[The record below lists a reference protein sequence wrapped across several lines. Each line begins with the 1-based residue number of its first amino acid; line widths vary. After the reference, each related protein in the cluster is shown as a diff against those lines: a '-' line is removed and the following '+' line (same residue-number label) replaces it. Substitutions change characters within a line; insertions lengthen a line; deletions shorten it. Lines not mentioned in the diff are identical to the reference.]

1 MGGAAAVLYGGAQP
15 TEFAGGWWTALEAR
29 VSGRVLALLP
39 QARHAHRTPRIFPLA
54 LHKAL
59 HKALHRMRTAR
70 ARAVTPPPLP
80 LSASPQELPR
90 LHGYVDETLALKPTL
105 KDNLRKLTP
114 AQFERVLH
122 PVFEEDELTL
132 VIVGAVLGGAVGWAQ
147 AWWDAR
153 IKRLDAESRG
163 TPPPGLAP

>member
-1 MGGAAAVLYGGAQP
+1 VLYGGAQP
-15 TEFAGGWWTALEAR
+15 TEFAGGGWWSSLESR

-39 QARHAHRTPRIFPLA
+39 QALHMHMHTHILYCAMHCAMHCTVHVHRMYVACALPLA
-54 LHKAL
+54 PA
-59 HKALHRMRTAR
+59 
-70 ARAVTPPPLP
+70 
-80 LSASPQELPR
+80 PQELPR

-114 AQFERVLH
+114 AEFERVLH

-132 VIVGAVLGGAVGWAQ
+132 VLVGAVLGGVVGWAQ

-153 IKRLDAESRG
+153 GKRLDAES
-163 TPPPGLAP
+163 PEAPA

>member
-1 MGGAAAVLYGGAQP
+1 
-15 TEFAGGWWTALEAR
+15 
-29 VSGRVLALLP
+29 
-39 QARHAHRTPRIFPLA
+39 
-54 LHKAL
+54 
-59 HKALHRMRTAR
+59 MRTAR

-80 LSASPQELPR
+80 PSASPQELPR

-153 IKRLDAESRG
+153 SKRLDAESRG

>member
-1 MGGAAAVLYGGAQP
+1 MC
-15 TEFAGGWWTALEAR
+15 TACAPH
-29 VSGRVLALLP
+29 V
-39 QARHAHRTPRIFPLA
+39 HRTC
-54 LHKAL
+54 
-59 HKALHRMRTAR
+59 TAR

-80 LSASPQELPR
+80 LCASAQELPR

-153 IKRLDAESRG
+153 SKRLDAESRG

>member
-1 MGGAAAVLYGGAQP
+1 MDGARGTRERPRARAAATGTARPPYTSPPPSCTAQ
-15 TEFAGGWWTALEAR
+15 GTAPCTA
-29 VSGRVLALLP
+29 P
-39 QARHAHRTPRIFPLA
+39 HAHRACTGRHA
-54 LHKAL
+54 SS
-59 HKALHRMRTAR
+59 
-70 ARAVTPPPLP
+70 TPP
-80 LSASPQELPR
+80 SASPQELPR

-153 IKRLDAESRG
+153 SKRLDAESRG